1 LNHNDYRGW
10 NYAREVSS
18 VQLNTYIRQ
27 RGWSLPD
34 YDENN
39 NVIVGGVVVV
49 RESETIRK
57 RSLALLETT
66 LCRWAAS
73 IEIEK
78 NNENKTKTIATTT
91 TAAATTAN
99 TSIDDISNSD
109 SMQRPRGT
117 YQLNFLCFNSLET
130 ILAVSYSRKYNPV
143 KFSHNSSLLPF
154 FLSITKTTPYIDS
167 NSYYIR

>member
-1 LNHNDYRGW
+1 M
-10 NYAREVSS
+10 
-18 VQLNTYIRQ
+18 
-27 RGWSLPD
+27 PD

-39 NVIVGGVVVV
+39 SVIVGGGVIVE

-91 TAAATTAN
+91 ATTTATAAATT
-99 TSIDDISNSD
+99 TSIDDISNND
-109 SMQRPRGT
+109 SRQRPRGT
-117 YQLNFLCFNSLET
+117 YQFFNVL
-130 ILAVSYSRKYNPV
+130 IPLKRYLQY
-143 KFSHNSSLLPF
+143 H
-154 FLSITKTTPYIDS
+154 I
-167 NSYYIR
+167 